1 MVFNFTGV
9 FFPAGTY
16 FCESSTIQKSTN
28 IKPCKIKVLLVLC
41 PHNKQTVNVPTTN
54 VTNKRLILVKYNN
67 YHAIKEKSATENR
80 QNLSP

>member
-41 PHNKQTVNVPTTN
+41 PYNKQTVNVLPTTN
-54 VTNKRLILVKYNN
+54 VTNKRLILVK
-67 YHAIKEKSATENR
+67 
-80 QNLSP
+80 